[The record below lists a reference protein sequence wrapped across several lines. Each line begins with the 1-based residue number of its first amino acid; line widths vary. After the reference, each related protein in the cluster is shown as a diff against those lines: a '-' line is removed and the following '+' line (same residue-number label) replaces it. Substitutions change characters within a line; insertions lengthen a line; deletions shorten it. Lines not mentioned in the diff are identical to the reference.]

1 MTELFNWESL
11 LAEKVYAHFPEAKE
25 KPVIGITGN
34 YADLNCKLAEGYYKS
49 VMKAG
54 GVPIVIPPL
63 ADTDVII
70 NTLNHIDGLILSG
83 GADYDPRYAG
93 EEPEPKLGEINEERD
108 LPELFI
114 TRLATTVNCL
124 FLVFVEVFRHWLWL

>member
-1 MTELFNWESL
+1 MTEQFNWESL

-63 ADTDVII
+63 ADP
-70 NTLNHIDGLILSG
+70 LLFPPALPPIDPLLFPP
-83 GADYDPRYAG
+83 ALPPVDP
-93 EEPEPKLGEINEERD
+93 L
-108 LPELFI
+108 LFPP
-114 TRLATTVNCL
+114 V
-124 FLVFVEVFRHWLWL
+124 